1 MRDFN
6 EVLLSNEKF
15 GGRLVNT
22 RRALRFQEC
31 LDVCNMI
38 DMGFSGAKYTWSNMR
53 EVAELN

>member
-31 LDVCNMI
+31 LDACNMI